1 MPRSGDTQ
9 PSMKHQ
15 HTTEEKDARKQIMP
29 IFTGRNLMAH
39 NFSSLRLSL
48 AWTVERM
55 AETVLDEIS
64 FSYRSTGLRDMSLR
78 LCWLGHSDGIVRTAP
93 IIIIYSCLKLS
104 VRINRPRPAQQAI
117 AIFTLDYAVVQLL
130 LLPTRPLLCVFKLWF
145 CFPFVLV
152 RIERGIPAWPRR

>member
-1 MPRSGDTQ
+1 
-9 PSMKHQ
+9 
-15 HTTEEKDARKQIMP
+15 
-29 IFTGRNLMAH
+29 
-39 NFSSLRLSL
+39 
-48 AWTVERM
+48 M

-93 IIIIYSCLKLS
+93 IIIIIYSCLKLS

-130 LLPTRPLLCVFKLWF
+130 LLPTRPLLCVFKL
-145 CFPFVLV
+145 
-152 RIERGIPAWPRR
+152 